1 MCSEFDYVATVAGG
15 SRSNG
20 CADSFGYGSYV
31 RSNVSQEK
39 NADLA

>member
-1 MCSEFDYVATVAGG
+1 MSFEFDYLVISDGG
-15 SRSNG
+15 SRGHGTANQ
-20 CADSFGYGSYV
+20 GYGSYV